1 MKNPSFTG
9 VTKNQYIRRNCL
21 KRGGLDSLQFKGDG
35 GELAEKEGVVFLRGG
50 LIPQCTLLVG
60 QGFKAIL
67 LRKVETGTKIF
78 H

>member
-35 GELAEKEGVVFLRGG
+35 GELAEKEGVGVFEGRVDTSMHTLGG
-50 LIPQCTLLVG
+50 AG
-60 QGFKAIL
+60 FQGNSVK
-67 LRKVETGTKIF
+67 ES
-78 H
+78 